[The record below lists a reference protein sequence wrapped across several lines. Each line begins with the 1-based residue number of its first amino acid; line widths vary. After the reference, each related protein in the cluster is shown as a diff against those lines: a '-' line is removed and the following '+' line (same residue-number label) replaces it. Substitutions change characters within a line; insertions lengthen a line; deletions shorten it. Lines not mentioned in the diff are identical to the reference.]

1 MTGARRLGYCG
12 AIAGLAFS
20 GLLTGHAGALQGQ
33 EWTEFR
39 SARQAH
45 SVSES
50 FSLELV
56 YGAGELT
63 IEPSDAD
70 LLYDLRMTYD
80 SEKFK
85 PVRNWELKDGRGDL
99 TVGLTTV
106 GDSGE
111 WIEALTSGDLA
122 SNTDLSFDLG
132 DLRDLDKSAGT
143 LDLRLGRQLPIDL
156 KIAAGAAKSE
166 VELGGVALSR
176 LEFSTAASETELSF
190 EKPNPVEMVELV
202 IRAGAAEIRTEN
214 LGNARFESFELRG
227 GVGDVVLDFGGEW
240 SRDATGTV
248 KMGVG
253 SLKLKLPT
261 ELGVWIRKSSFLT
274 SFSAPGFDKVDDG
287 FRSPN
292 WESAEHHLE
301 LRLETAF
308 GAIEVDLV
316 P

>member
-1 MTGARRLGYCG
+1 MRRPRFSGVRK
-12 AIAGLAFS
+12 AAAGLILGGLAAFP
-20 GLLTGHAGALQGQ
+20 AGTLYAQ

-50 FSLELV
+50 LSLEIV

-63 IEPSDAD
+63 IEPGDAD
-70 LLYDLRMTYD
+70 LLYDLRLTYD

-85 PVRNWELKDGRGDL
+85 PVRSWDVVDGRGDL

-111 WIEALTSGDLA
+111 WVEALTSGDA
-122 SNTDLSFDLG
+122 DPNLSFELR

-143 LDLRLGRQLPIDL
+143 LDLKLGRRLPVDL

-176 LEFSTAASETELSF
+176 LELATAASETELSF
-190 EKPNPVEMVELV
+190 DSPNPVEMAELV
-202 IRAGAAEIRTEN
+202 IRAGAAEIRTER
-214 LGNARFESFELRG
+214 LGNARFESFELKG
-227 GVGDVVLDFGGEW
+227 GVGDVVLDFTGEW
-240 SRDATGTV
+240 SRDASGTV

-253 SLKLKLPT
+253 SLKLRLPA

-274 SFSAPGFDKVDDG
+274 SFHAPGFDKVDDG

-292 WESAEHHLE
+292 WESAEHRLE
-301 LRLETAF
+301 LELETAF
-308 GAIEVDLV
+308 GAIDVDIV